1 MQTGHGKQNVLDSI
15 SILNLTM
22 VQQIL
27 KLNPVQTIIVSVT
40 RSIFNQTLKSFS
52 VFLQT
57 TSFYSKI
64 LCAKVIRFKFLNT
77 HLYELIIT
85 GTCTN
90 SRGKTTYSFW
100 VLVQPT
106 LWKPKNIIKLL
117 RYVKN
122 TNRPRQTKC
131 FRCI

>member
-1 MQTGHGKQNVLDSI
+1 MQTGHGKQNVLDAI

-27 KLNPVQTIIVSVT
+27 KLNPVQITIVSVN
-40 RSIFNQTLKSFS
+40 RSIFNHNLKSFS
-52 VFLQT
+52 IFLLT
-57 TSFYSKI
+57 TSFYSNI

-90 SRGKTTYSFW
+90 SRGKTTYSFQ

-106 LWKPKNIIKLL
+106 LLEPKNIIKLL
-117 RYVKN
+117 R
-122 TNRPRQTKC
+122 
-131 FRCI
+131 